1 MSGGRERKCGAC
13 NGDAV
18 TEKEQ
23 HSVELDENGNQVAV
37 THRFVSACSHCSG
50 TGTES

>member
-1 MSGGRERKCGAC
+1 MAGEQEQQCDAC
-13 NGDAV
+13 KGDGL

-37 THRFVSACSHCSG
+37 AHRFVSSCTHCGGSG
-50 TGTES
+50 KA